1 METKK
6 KDNWNFLDLEL
17 DGFIFWNITNFCF
30 SGFASSL
37 LKITKKKKGKQC
49 KSFLSLWLESLISW
63 NTKKTSVRKNII
75 NIFRVFFIFWAW
87 AENCLR

>member
-37 LKITKKKKGKQC
+37 LKITKKKKG
-49 KSFLSLWLESLISW
+49 
-63 NTKKTSVRKNII
+63 NNV
-75 NIFRVFFIFWAW
+75 RVF
-87 AENCLR
+87 

>member
-17 DGFIFWNITNFCF
+17 DGFNFYF

-37 LKITKKKKGKQC
+37 LKITKEKGKM
-49 KSFLSLWLESLISW
+49 
-63 NTKKTSVRKNII
+63 
-75 NIFRVFFIFWAW
+75 
-87 AENCLR
+87 

>member
-17 DGFIFWNITNFCF
+17 DGFIFWNIKKFCF

-37 LKITKKKKGKQC
+37 LKKKKKKKG
-49 KSFLSLWLESLISW
+49 
-63 NTKKTSVRKNII
+63 NNV
-75 NIFRVFFIFWAW
+75 RVF
-87 AENCLR
+87 